1 MNDTKI
7 IARDRRDRLGEGP
20 LWHPAEN
27 ALYWVD
33 ILDQR
38 VNRLS
43 LADGTVDSW
52 MVPEMVGWV
61 IARRDAPGF
70 LAGLQSGV
78 KAVSFDPLEMTS
90 FADLAGAPADHRMN
104 DAKADRHGRIWAG
117 TMPIGGD
124 QPTGSL
130 YRLDGGGLTAVDT
143 GYHIA
148 NGPAISPDG
157 RWLFHTDSRLREVYR
172 FALNDDDTLGP
183 RLLWLQFESGWGN
196 PDGMTFDA
204 EGGLWIAHWGGA
216 RVSRF
221 DYRAQ
226 IERSIAL
233 PASQITSMAFAGAD
247 LDRLFVTSAGDGSDE
262 PHGGDLFE
270 VDPGVRGLAPYQYGS
285 AHQYALNL
293 GGSIAGDDGFNRISR
308 G

>member
-1 MNDTKI
+1 MSGNVQVV
-7 IARDRRDRLGEGP
+7 ARGRRDRLGEGP

-43 LADGTVDSW
+43 LADGKVDSW
-52 MVPEMVGWV
+52 VMPEMVGWV
-61 IARRDAPGF
+61 IARADAPGF

-78 KAVSFDPLEMTS
+78 KAVSFDPLTVTP
-90 FADLAGAPADHRMN
+90 FADLAGEPVGNRMN

-117 TMPIGGD
+117 TMPVGHD
-124 QPTGSL
+124 RPTGSL
-130 YRLDGGGLTAVDT
+130 YRLDGTTLTAVDR

-148 NGPAISPDG
+148 NGPAISPDS

-172 FALNDDDTLGP
+172 FALHDDGTLGP
-183 RLLWLQFESGWGN
+183 RALWLRFEDEWGN

-216 RVSRF
+216 RISRF
-221 DYRAQ
+221 DTDAR
-226 IERSIAL
+226 IERHIAL

-247 LDRLFVTSAGDGSDE
+247 LDRLFVTSASDGSDE
-262 PHGGDLFE
+262 PQGGELFE
-270 VDPGVRGLAPYQYGS
+270 VDPGMRGLAPHRFGQ
-285 AHQYALNL
+285 Q
-293 GGSIAGDDGFNRISR
+293 GG
-308 G
+308 

>member
-1 MNDTKI
+1 MSADAQI
-7 IARDRRDRLGEGP
+7 VARDRRDLLGEGP

-33 ILDQR
+33 ILAR
-38 VNRLS
+38 RINRLH
-43 LADGTVDSW
+43 LGDGRVDSW
-52 MVPEMVGWV
+52 VMPEMIGWI

-78 KAVSFDPLEMTS
+78 KAVTFAPLTVAA
-90 FADLAGAPADHRMN
+90 FADLAAEPAGNRMN
-104 DAKADRHGRIWAG
+104 DAKADAHGRIWAG
-117 TMPIGGD
+117 TMPVGCDRPSGA
-124 QPTGSL
+124 L
-130 YRLDGGGLTAVDT
+130 YRLDPGGALTQVDG

-157 RWLFHTDSRLREVYR
+157 RWLFHTNTFLREIYR
-172 FALNDDDTLGP
+172 FPLHDDGTLGS
-183 RLLWLQFESGWGN
+183 RALWLRFADDGGT

-221 DYRAQ
+221 DPDGRV
-226 IERSIAL
+226 ERVRRL
-233 PASQITSMAFAGAD
+233 PATQITSMAFAGER
-247 LDRLFVTSAGDGSDE
+247 LDRLFVTSAGDGVDE

-270 VDPGVRGLAPYQYGS
+270 VDAGVRGLAPHAFGRENGYD
-285 AHQYALNL
+285 A
-293 GGSIAGDDGFNRISR
+293 
-308 G
+308 